1 MRFTFGPG
9 YETGATVLGILA
21 IGRMVA
27 VWSGASGV
35 TLLMTGHQK
44 PMMTITLCT
53 GAFAV
58 AGEILVAPHLGAVGV
73 AWVTVIAAITQNA
86 LQLALVKHYVH
97 VWSQMQFSPR
107 ALRRFF
113 VRRKPHPSDGSP
125 AP

>member
-1 MRFTFGPG
+1 
-9 YETGATVLGILA
+9 
-21 IGRMVA
+21 
-27 VWSGASGV
+27 
-35 TLLMTGHQK
+35 
-44 PMMTITLCT
+44 MMTVTLCT
-53 GAFAV
+53 GTFAV

-73 AWVTVIAAITQNA
+73 AWVTVIAAIMQNA

-113 VRRKPHPSDGSP
+113 VRRKPQPTDGSP